1 MQDIAIVWGTFAA
14 LILMAALIFIFIG
27 ITISKSKSESESESE
42 NIGGNA
48 LRRKERHM
56 ATEENKSRAS
66 RDRLALN
73 TLFSSLFLYGDILF
87 EDGDDPKLVV
97 NNADGTE
104 ISLTEAGARA
114 LREAGIPTCEEL
126 EKEDEGDGLCD
137 GLNDNISDLKAR
149 IRYDEAVLRHDRI
162 RYEKALLRHDR
173 IRYEEARIRCE
184 KARIRYEKALLRH
197 EK

>member
-1 MQDIAIVWGTFAA
+1 
-14 LILMAALIFIFIG
+14 
-27 ITISKSKSESESESE
+27 
-42 NIGGNA
+42 
-48 LRRKERHM
+48 M
-56 ATEENKSRAS
+56 ATEENESRAS

-97 NNADGTE
+97 NNADRTE
-104 ISLTEAGARA
+104 ISLTKAGARA
-114 LREAGIPTCEEL
+114 LREAGIPTREEL

-173 IRYEEARIRCE
+173 IRYEEARIR
-184 KARIRYEKALLRH
+184 YEKALLRH
-197 EK
+197 EKGKGTMAE

>member
-1 MQDIAIVWGTFAA
+1 MQDIDAIALAIFAVLILMTA
-14 LILMAALIFIFIG
+14 LILIFVG
-27 ITISKSKSESESESE
+27 ITISKYKSESESESE
-42 NIGGNA
+42 SKSESIGGNA
-48 LRRKERHM
+48 LRRKEKYM

-104 ISLTEAGARA
+104 ISLTKAGARA

-137 GLNDNISDLKAR
+137 GLDDNISDLKAR

-173 IRYEEARIRCE
+173 IRYEEARIRYE
-184 KARIRYEKALLRH
+184 KARIRH